1 MKKLI
6 SPRHVPTFSTPLHSN
21 TGTTTGWFLAIPWL
35 MIFVLM
41 MIGMVGVLSLYSAA
55 HGAWR
60 PWASMHA
67 IRLGLGFT
75 LMMVVAMIP
84 IHFIRRYAILW
95 WVLAIM
101 LLAVLEVIGTGKGGV
116 QRWFSIAGF
125 NLQPSE
131 PAKLAVIVMLAA
143 YFHGLY
149 PDMLRYIRTYIPAI
163 LIIMIPFTQVLLQP
177 DLGTSLM
184 LLLAASVVIFA
195 AGIPRWMVMTVFGL
209 VLAAIPIGWSMLYP
223 YQKSR
228 IMVFLNPDLDALGAG
243 YQITQSK
250 IALGSGGVVG
260 KGYLQGSQ
268 SHLDFLPERQTDF
281 IFTMIGEEFGFFG
294 CIYVIGLYTALIF
307 LLIRYSFAM
316 KINFSRLL
324 VIGVAAMISFYV
336 TVNIAMVSGMLPV
349 VGAPL
354 PLISYGGT
362 AMMTVFLGL
371 GLVISAMLNEKDVH
385 D

>member
-1 MKKLI
+1 
-6 SPRHVPTFSTPLHSN
+6 
-21 TGTTTGWFLAIPWL
+21 
-35 MIFVLM
+35 
-41 MIGMVGVLSLYSAA
+41 
-55 HGAWR
+55 
-60 PWASMHA
+60 
-67 IRLGLGFT
+67 
-75 LMMVVAMIP
+75 
-84 IHFIRRYAILW
+84 
-95 WVLAIM
+95 
-101 LLAVLEVIGTGKGGV
+101 
-116 QRWFSIAGF
+116 
-125 NLQPSE
+125 
-131 PAKLAVIVMLAA
+131 
-143 YFHGLY
+143 
-149 PDMLRYIRTYIPAI
+149 
-163 LIIMIPFTQVLLQP
+163 
-177 DLGTSLM
+177 
-184 LLLAASVVIFA
+184 
-195 AGIPRWMVMTVFGL
+195 
-209 VLAAIPIGWSMLYP
+209 MLYP